1 MHVRKNIPLILL
13 VASVAAAALLI
24 TDPYILTMLIFIGIY
39 AIATMGL
46 NLLLGFA
53 GQISLGHG
61 AFFALGAYVSA
72 ILTTRFGAPCTAAA
86 ALAVAL
92 VCAIAW
98 AVGLPCLR
106 LKGHYLAMGTLAF
119 GEIIHITLNAE
130 VELTGGPSGIA
141 GIPVLSLG
149 PFSAD
154 SDARYFLIVWCV
166 FIALF
171 VLTRNIINSRPG
183 RALQALH
190 GSEQAAGAMG
200 IDVAGMK
207 LTVFVL
213 SAAYAALAGVLYVHF
228 VAFVSPQAGDIMF
241 SIKMVTMVVAG
252 GMGHLWGGLLGAALL
267 TVLPEMLSYFEDYDM
282 LIYGGILLAMVM
294 FMPGGLTQ
302 GLARLSGALR
312 ARRTAVRPGAVTG
325 GRTEDPVPRRT
336 AQ

>member
-1 MHVRKNIPLILL
+1 MHVRRNIPLIILVLAVAAVPLL
-13 VASVAAAALLI
+13 V
-24 TDPYILTMLIFIGIY
+24 TDSYILTMLIFIGIY

-53 GQISLGHG
+53 GQISLGHA
-61 AFFALGAYVSA
+61 AFFALGAYVSG
-72 ILTTRFGAPCTAAA
+72 ILTTRHDVPCIAAA
-86 ALAVAL
+86 ALAVVLASG
-92 VCAIAW
+92 VAYI
-98 AVGLPCLR
+98 VGLPCLR

-141 GIPVLSLG
+141 GIPMLSAG

-154 SDARYFLIVWCV
+154 SDVKYFLVVWVV
-166 FIALF
+166 FVLLF
-171 VLTRNIINSRPG
+171 ILTRNIINSRPG

-190 GSEQAAGAMG
+190 GSEQAASAMG

-213 SAAYAALAGVLYVHF
+213 SAAYAAMAGVLYVHF

-241 SIKMVTMVVAG
+241 SIKMVTMVVVG

-282 LIYGGILLAMVM
+282 LIYGGILLVMVM

-302 GLARLSGALR
+302 GFERLRKLLHT
-312 ARRTAVRPGAVTG
+312 RRTSA
-325 GRTEDPVPRRT
+325 
-336 AQ
+336 

>member
-1 MHVRKNIPLILL
+1 MHARRNIPLILL
-13 VASVAAAALLI
+13 AAAVAATALLV
-24 TDPYILTMLIFIGIY
+24 TDPYVLTLLIFIGIY

-46 NLLLGFA
+46 NLLLGYA
-53 GQISLGHG
+53 GQISLGHA
-61 AFFALGAYVSA
+61 AFFAVGAYVSG
-72 ILTTRFGAPCTAAA
+72 ILTTRHDVPCAAAA

-92 VCAIAW
+92 ACVLAW

-119 GEIIHITLNAE
+119 GEIVHITLNAE
-130 VELTGGPSGIA
+130 IDLTGGPSGIA
-141 GIPVLSLG
+141 GIPVLGMGTLR
-149 PFSAD
+149 AD
-154 SDARYFLIVWCV
+154 SDLKYFLVVWTV
-166 FIALF
+166 FIVLF
-171 VLTRNIINSRPG
+171 VLTRNIIDSRPG

-228 VAFVSPQAGDIMF
+228 MAFVSPQAGDIMF
-241 SIKMVTMVVAG
+241 SIRMVTMVVVG

-267 TVLPEMLSYFEDYDM
+267 TVLPEVLSYFEDYDM

-302 GLARLSGALR
+302 GITRLAGALR
-312 ARRTAVRPGAVTG
+312 ARRTTS
-325 GRTEDPVPRRT
+325 
-336 AQ
+336 

>member
-1 MHVRKNIPLILL
+1 MHVRRNIPLIIL
-13 VASVAAAALLI
+13 VLAVAAAAVLV
-24 TDPYILTMLIFIGIY
+24 TDSYILTILIFIGIY

-53 GQISLGHG
+53 GQISLGHA
-61 AFFALGAYVSA
+61 AFFALGAYVSG
-72 ILTTRFGAPCTAAA
+72 ILTTRHDVPCIAAA
-86 ALAVAL
+86 ALAVMLASG
-92 VCAIAW
+92 VAYI
-98 AVGLPCLR
+98 VGLPCLR

-141 GIPVLSLG
+141 GIPMLSAG
-149 PFSAD
+149 PLSAD
-154 SDARYFLIVWCV
+154 SDVKYFLVVWVV
-166 FIALF
+166 FVLLF
-171 VLTRNIINSRPG
+171 ILTRNIINSRPG

-190 GSEQAAGAMG
+190 GSEQAASAMG

-241 SIKMVTMVVAG
+241 SIRMVTMVVVG

-282 LIYGGILLAMVM
+282 LIYGGILLVMVM

-302 GLARLSGALR
+302 GFTRLTGALR
-312 ARRTAVRPGAVTG
+312 AWRT
-325 GRTEDPVPRRT
+325 PR
-336 AQ
+336 

>member
-1 MHVRKNIPLILL
+1 MSMRRNIPLIIVVLAITAVPLL
-13 VASVAAAALLI
+13 V
-24 TDPYILTMLIFIGIY
+24 TDSYILTMLIFIGIY

-53 GQISLGHG
+53 GQISLGHA
-61 AFFALGAYVSA
+61 AFYAMGAYVSG
-72 ILTTRFGAPCTAAA
+72 ILTTRYAVPCIAAA
-86 ALAVAL
+86 ALAVILASAL
-92 VCAIAW
+92 AYI
-98 AVGLPCLR
+98 VGLPCLR

-130 VELTGGPSGIA
+130 VALTGGPSGIA
-141 GIPVLSLG
+141 GIPMLSLG
-149 PFSAD
+149 SFSAD
-154 SDARYFLIVWCV
+154 SDIKYFLVVWIIFV
-166 FIALF
+166 LLF

-190 GSEQAAGAMG
+190 GSEQAASAMG

-241 SIKMVTMVVAG
+241 SIRMVTMVVVG

-282 LIYGGILLAMVM
+282 LIYGGILLVMVM

-302 GLARLSGALR
+302 GFTRLASALPPWR
-312 ARRTAVRPGAVTG
+312 QAVQPAAVTDGKAERPATRRTEP
-325 GRTEDPVPRRT
+325 
-336 AQ
+336 

>member
-1 MHVRKNIPLILL
+1 MHVRRNIPLILL
-13 VASVAAAALLI
+13 VLTVAAAALLV
-24 TDPYILTMLIFIGIY
+24 TDSYILTMLIFIGIY

-53 GQISLGHG
+53 GQISLGHA
-61 AFFALGAYVSA
+61 AFFALGAYVSG
-72 ILTTRFGAPCTAAA
+72 ILTTRHNVPCIAAA

-92 VCAIAW
+92 ASGVAYI
-98 AVGLPCLR
+98 VGLPCLR

-130 VELTGGPSGIA
+130 VDLTGGPSGIA
-141 GIPVLSLG
+141 GIPMLSAG

-154 SDARYFLIVWCV
+154 SDVKYFLVVWVV
-166 FIALF
+166 FVLLF
-171 VLTRNIINSRPG
+171 ILTRNIINSRPG

-190 GSEQAAGAMG
+190 GSEQAASAMG

-241 SIKMVTMVVAG
+241 SIRMVTMVVVG

-282 LIYGGILLAMVM
+282 LIYGGILLVMVM

-302 GLARLSGALR
+302 GFERLRKMLH
-312 ARRTAVRPGAVTG
+312 ARRTSA
-325 GRTEDPVPRRT
+325 
-336 AQ
+336 

>member
-1 MHVRKNIPLILL
+1 MLVRRNIPLIILTL
-13 VASVAAAALLI
+13 AIATVPLTIS
-24 TDPYILTMLIFIGIY
+24 DPYYLTMLIFIGIY

-46 NLLLGFA
+46 NLLMGYA
-53 GQISLGHG
+53 GQISLGHA
-61 AFFALGAYVSA
+61 AFFALGAYVPA
-72 ILTTRFGAPCTAAA
+72 ILTTRFEVPCLAAA
-86 ALAVAL
+86 ALAVLLSAA
-92 VCAIAW
+92 VAYI
-98 AVGLPCLR
+98 VGLPCLR

-119 GEIIHITLNAE
+119 GEIIHIILNAE
-130 VELTGGPSGIA
+130 VALTGGPSGIA
-141 GIPVLSLG
+141 GIPMLGIGSLN
-149 PFSAD
+149 AD
-154 SDARYFLIVWCV
+154 SDVKYFIVVWIIFVC
-166 FIALF
+166 LF

-228 VAFVSPQAGDIMF
+228 VAFISPGAGDIMF
-241 SIKMVTMVVAG
+241 SIKMVTMVVVG

-282 LIYGGILLAMVM
+282 LIYGGILLIMVM

-302 GLARLSGALR
+302 GFERLLRALR
-312 ARRTAVRPGAVTG
+312 PGRKGA
-325 GRTEDPVPRRT
+325 
-336 AQ
+336 